1 MHHGTRRQFI
11 TLLGGAT
18 AWPLAVRAQQDRLKR
33 VGVLMGSPEN
43 SPEVQARLAAFLQG
57 LEKLGWSEGRN
68 IHLDYRFALAGSQMQ
83 ALAKELVALQ
93 PDVILAHA
101 TPAAVALHRET
112 RTIPIVFASIGNPI
126 GFGLIASLARP
137 GGNFT
142 GLTTYEASI
151 AGKWLAMLKEIA
163 PSTTRAALV
172 GNPKTTNFDYYQRA
186 IETAARSFTIELV
199 PMPVEKA
206 ADIERG
212 IGSFARAAGGG
223 LVVFPDP
230 TTTANSASIIA
241 QAAQHRLP
249 AVYPI
254 RFFVSMGGLMSYGSD
269 RVDELRHAA
278 SYVDSILRGAKPA
291 DLPVQAPTKYE
302 TSINLKT
309 AKALGLTVPPGLLVA
324 ADEVI
329 E

>member
-1 MHHGTRRQFI
+1 MIRRREFI
-11 TLLGGAT
+11 GLLGGAAV
-18 AWPLAVRAQQDRLKR
+18 AWPLAVRARQDRVKL
-33 VGVLMGSPEN
+33 VGVLMFSPEN
-43 SPEVQARLAAFLQG
+43 NPEIQARLAAFLQG
-57 LEKLGWSEGRN
+57 LEKLGWSEGSN
-68 IHLDYRFALAGSQMQ
+68 IRIDYRFGLAGAQMQ
-83 ALAKELVALQ
+83 ALAKELVALK
-93 PDVILAHA
+93 PEVILASG

-112 RTIPIVFASIGNPI
+112 STIPVVFASIGNPI
-126 GFGLIASLARP
+126 GFGLIAGLARP

-163 PSTTRAALV
+163 PSINRVALV
-172 GNPKTTNFDYYQRA
+172 GNPKTTNFDYYQRGL
-186 IETAARSFTIELV
+186 ETAARSFTIELV
-199 PMPVEKA
+199 PTPIEKA
-206 ADIERG
+206 ADVERG
-212 IGSFARAAGGG
+212 IESFARAAGGG

-241 QAAQHRLP
+241 QAARHRLP

-254 RFFVSMGGLMSYGSD
+254 RFFVSRGGLMSYGSD
-269 RVDELRHAA
+269 RVDELRQAA
-278 SYVDSILRGAKPA
+278 SYVDSILRGAKPS

-302 TSINLKT
+302 TTLNLKT
-309 AKALGLTVPPGLLVA
+309 AKALGLTVPAGLLVA